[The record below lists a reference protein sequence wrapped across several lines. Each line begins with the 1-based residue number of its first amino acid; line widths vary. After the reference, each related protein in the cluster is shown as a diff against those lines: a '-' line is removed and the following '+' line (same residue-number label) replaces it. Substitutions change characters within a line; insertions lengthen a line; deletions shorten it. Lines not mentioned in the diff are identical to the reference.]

1 MRLSNFLTFAL
12 RRFAFASAE
21 TENQQ
26 LAVAAYFFDARSPL
40 ALPAWAPTYFYL
52 VFDLP
57 ASICLL
63 EPLRWRARAPRAA
76 AITSGL

>member
-1 MRLSNFLTFAL
+1 MRLSNFLT
-12 RRFAFASAE
+12 FAFASAE

-52 VFDLP
+52 VLVLRLSP
-57 ASICLL
+57 RPL
-63 EPLRWRARAPRAA
+63 ECARGRSRGPRAA
-76 AITSGL
+76 RD